1 MWWKVGGWSI
11 TNPGRCRFHLSLVKL
26 LVVLYQVPPRQYCR
40 QWSPA
45 QRLNGRQVMNVVIS
59 GWEGGVLRFR
69 VDGKRDGQ
77 QPRQPSARTDRQTAD
92 DLPMGMT
99 TPNTAT
105 VRFSP
110 RRKCSLPAEVRERER
125 SRGVR
130 LEHSVREDE

>member
-1 MWWKVGGWSI
+1 
-11 TNPGRCRFHLSLVKL
+11 
-26 LVVLYQVPPRQYCR
+26 
-40 QWSPA
+40 
-45 QRLNGRQVMNVVIS
+45 MNVVVS

-69 VDGKRDGQ
+69 VDGKQWTAAPPAFSTDGQ
-77 QPRQPSARTDRQTAD
+77 TDGKTAD